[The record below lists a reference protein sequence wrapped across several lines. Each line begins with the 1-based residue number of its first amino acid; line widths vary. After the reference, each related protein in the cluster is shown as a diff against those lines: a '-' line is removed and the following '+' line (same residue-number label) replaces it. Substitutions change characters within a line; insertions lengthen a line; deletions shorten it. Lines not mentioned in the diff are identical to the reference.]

1 MRRREFIK
9 AIGGTAAAWPFA
21 ARAQQRAV
29 RRIGIMMSL
38 PESDPEGQRRFNAI
52 RDELQTRGWS
62 EASNLRIDVRW
73 ATGTA
78 LARQQAVAKEL
89 IDLQPDLIMVQSTTA
104 ATAVVQVSP
113 STPIVFVQ
121 ITDPVGQGFVASLA
135 RPGGNITGFSNF
147 ESLIGGKWLQLLKE
161 IAPQVSSVAMLYNP
175 DTAPYYRM
183 YLQSI
188 ETAAHSFSM
197 SVAAIAVRSPGEIES
212 ALTSVSGKAGQG
224 LVIPPDSFT
233 TNHRKLINDLAARHR
248 LPAIYTFRYQAED
261 GGLISYG
268 PETIALFRQATS
280 YIDRVLKGEKPAD
293 LPVQQ
298 PTKYELVINLKT
310 AKALG
315 LDVPLLLQQRADEVI
330 E

>member
-104 ATAVVQVSP
+104 ATAVFQVSR

-121 ITDPVGQGFVASLA
+121 ITDPGWPRIRRQ
-135 RPGGNITGFSNF
+135 
-147 ESLIGGKWLQLLKE
+147 
-161 IAPQVSSVAMLYNP
+161 
-175 DTAPYYRM
+175 
-183 YLQSI
+183 
-188 ETAAHSFSM
+188 
-197 SVAAIAVRSPGEIES
+197 
-212 ALTSVSGKAGQG
+212 SGKARRQY
-224 LVIPPDSFT
+224 
-233 TNHRKLINDLAARHR
+233 HR
-248 LPAIYTFRYQAED
+248 L
-261 GGLISYG
+261 
-268 PETIALFRQATS
+268 
-280 YIDRVLKGEKPAD
+280 
-293 LPVQQ
+293 
-298 PTKYELVINLKT
+298 
-310 AKALG
+310 
-315 LDVPLLLQQRADEVI
+315 LQL
-330 E
+330 